1 MDLRL
6 HNQGLYETQYEHDAC
21 GIGAVVNINGT
32 RDHSILEYGKQIL
45 INLTHRGAAGADET
59 TGDGA
64 GILFQIPHE
73 FFATECDNLG
83 FSLPEPFG
91 YGVGMV
97 FGPKDAEVRAR
108 CERVLEEAL
117 AYHGLK
123 VLGWREVP
131 TAANCLGKIAL
142 AAEPIVRQ
150 VFVDGVRGEGVPPS
164 NRGQDARDTQ
174 GQDALAT
181 EELERR
187 LYLARKRAERL
198 VGEQFGE
205 KAEDFYVVSLSCR
218 TICYKGM
225 FMAWQLFAYYPDLAD
240 ERVKSAL
247 AIVHQRYSTN
257 TFPNWRLAQPF
268 RCIAHNGEINT
279 LSGNRNA
286 MRAREP
292 KLASP
297 VFGEYMAD
305 LFPILV
311 PGGSDS
317 ACFDNT
323 LELLVRAGRS
333 MPHAMMMMVPEAFGA
348 KYHISTDKRA
358 FYEYHSSF
366 LEPWDGPAAML
377 FTDGRLIGGTL
388 DRNGLRPC
396 RYLVTTDGLAIIG
409 SEAGVVEFP
418 PEKIR
423 IKGRLRPGR
432 MFLVDT
438 VEGRIISDNEIKS
451 KIARQKPYRR
461 WLDENRIE
469 LRGLFDAPKLVK
481 SDPQTIAQRMR
492 AFGYTREELKMV
504 LTPMAANGQEP
515 VGSMGNDT
523 PLAVLSDKSKLLFN
537 YFKQL
542 FAQVTN
548 PAIDPLRE
556 GLVMSLMSF
565 TGRKPNLLGET
576 PQHCRQLKLPHPI
589 LTDEDLERLR
599 SVRREDFRV
608 VTVPALFDVS
618 RASCPRSGMGF
629 QPMNSLNHR
638 QDADATGPGEALRR
652 GLDVLIA
659 SVEQAVREGAM
670 FVILS
675 DREVSGSK
683 APIPSLLAT
692 AAVHHALLNKG
703 LRHEA
708 GLIVESGEPR
718 EVMHFC
724 LLCGYG
730 ANAINPYMAFEAL
743 DELKRQGELGTDLE
757 PVQIA
762 DNYIAAVKKGILKTM
777 SKMGIST
784 LRSYSGAQLF
794 EAIGLNRQVVETYF
808 TGTSSRIAGVG
819 LEEIAQE
826 TLERH
831 QSAFQQCPAGALDL
845 DFGGDYHFRH
855 SGERHLWN
863 PTTISKLHQA
873 VQNNDRNSYL
883 AYAKAIND
891 QSRALCTL
899 RGLFEFVP
907 GQPVPLEE
915 VEPAAQIVRRFRT
928 GAMSH
933 GSISKEAHEC
943 LAIAMNRLGGMSN
956 TGEGGEDPQRY
967 VPGPNGDSRNCGIK
981 QIASA
986 RFGVTIHYLAN
997 AKELQIK
1004 IAQGAKPG
1012 EGGQLP
1018 GHKVSAEIAQLRYST
1033 PGVTLIS
1040 PPPHHDIY
1048 SIEDLAQLIYD
1059 LKCSNP
1065 GVKVSVKLVAE
1076 VGVGTVA
1083 AGVAKGNAD
1092 EVLISGH
1099 DGGTGASPLSSI
1111 KHAGCPWELGLAE
1124 TQQVLVMN
1132 NLRDRIHVQVDGQMR
1147 TGRDVVIGALLGAER
1162 FGFGAVA
1169 LVTFGCTLLRKCHE
1183 GACAFGI
1190 ATQDPELRK
1199 RFAGKPEYLQRYMI
1213 FVAEEV
1219 RQIMAE
1225 LGFRKFDE
1233 MVGRSD
1239 RLRMHKAISHW
1250 KAKGLDYSAI
1260 FYQPDTSD
1268 GRATRCIVCQPDR
1281 LADHLDWQILEQA
1294 ARVAPPNLFDGA
1306 GSVGP
1311 VPAKAHGQTSLSVPP
1326 GDGKTAEVRIEMPIR
1341 NVNRAVGAIVSNR
1354 IVKKYGPKGL
1364 PDGSLEVVFRGSA
1377 GQSFGAFLAPGV
1389 TLRLIGDS
1397 NDYLGKGLSGGRIVV
1412 QTPEKSPFA
1421 AHENIIVGNTLLY
1434 GGTSGEVFINGMAG
1448 ERFAVRNSG
1457 VTAVVEGVGDHGCEY
1472 MTGGTIVIL
1481 GQTGCNFAAGM
1492 SGGLAYVL
1500 DEMQLFDT
1508 LCNLDMVE
1516 LETVWQEQDKAVLYD
1531 LIERHLHWTG
1541 SERAKSILRAWPD
1554 MVGRFVKVIPIDYR
1568 KALERMRAVEHR
1580 DTETT
1585 PATEE
1590 VFR

>member
-1 MDLRL
+1 MTRL
-6 HNQGLYETQYEHDAC
+6 HDQGLYETKYEHDAC
-21 GIGAVVNINGT
+21 GIGAVVNIAGT

-45 INLTHRGAAGADET
+45 VNLTHRGAAGSDET

-73 FFATECDNLG
+73 FLAVESEQLG

-97 FGPKDAEVRAR
+97 FGPKDAELRGK
-108 CERVLEEAL
+108 CERLLEESL
-117 AYHGLK
+117 AYYGMT
-123 VLGWREVP
+123 VLGWRDVP
-131 TAANCLGKIAL
+131 VSNDCLGKLAL
-142 AAEPIVRQ
+142 AAEPVIRQ
-150 VFVDGVRGEGVPPS
+150 IFVEGEAFEP
-164 NRGQDARDTQ
+164 
-174 GQDALAT
+174 

-187 LYLARKRAERL
+187 LFMARKRAERL
-198 VGEQFGE
+198 VSEKLGE
-205 KAEDFYVVSLSCR
+205 KADDFYIASLSCR

-240 ERVKSAL
+240 ERMKSAL
-247 AIVHQRYSTN
+247 AVVHQRYSTN

-279 LSGNRNA
+279 LSGNRNH

-292 KLASP
+292 KMANPL
-297 VFGEYMAD
+297 FGEDIKD
-305 LFPILV
+305 LFPVLV

-317 ACFDNT
+317 ACFDNGM
-323 LELLVRAGRS
+323 ELLMRSGRS
-333 MPHAMMMMVPEAFGA
+333 LPHAMMMMIPEAFGA

-358 FYEYHSSF
+358 FYEYHSSIM
-366 LEPWDGPAAML
+366 EPWDGPAAMV
-377 FTDGRLIGGTL
+377 FTDGRLIGGVL

-418 PEKIR
+418 PEKIQV
-423 IKGRLRPGR
+423 KGRLRPGR

-438 VEGRIISDNEIKS
+438 AEGRIISDNEIKS
-451 KIARQKPYRR
+451 KIVRQKPYRR

-469 LRGLFDAPKLVK
+469 LRGLFDAPDLVK
-481 SDPQTIAQRMR
+481 SDPLTIARRMR
-492 AFGYTREELKMV
+492 AFGYTREELRMI
-504 LTPMAANGQEP
+504 LTPMGVNGQEP

-523 PLAVLSDKSKLLFN
+523 PLAVLSERPKLLFN

-565 TGRKPNLLGET
+565 TGKKGNLLDET

-589 LTDEDLERLR
+589 LTNEDMERLR
-599 SVRREDFRV
+599 AVRRGDFHV
-608 VTVPALFDVS
+608 ATVPALFDVDGV
-618 RASCPRSGMGF
+618 P
-629 QPMNSLNHR
+629 
-638 QDADATGPGEALRR
+638 PGEALRR
-652 GLDVLIA
+652 GLDTLIA
-659 SVEQAVREGAM
+659 ATEKAVREGASL
-670 FVILS
+670 VIIS
-675 DREVSGSK
+675 DRDVSATQ
-683 APIPSLLAT
+683 APIPSLLAI
-692 AAVHHALLNKG
+692 AAVHHAMLNRG

-730 ANAINPYMAFEAL
+730 ANGINPYMAFESL
-743 DELKRQGELGTDLE
+743 DQLKQQGELAAEME

-784 LRSYSGAQLF
+784 LRSYCGAQLF
-794 EAIGLNRQVVETYF
+794 EAIGLDGGLVENYF
-808 TGTSSRIAGVG
+808 TGTSSRIRGIG
-819 LEEIAQE
+819 LEEIAGE
-826 TLERH
+826 TLQRH
-831 QSAFQQCPAGALDL
+831 RSAFQPRPAAAMDL
-845 DFGGDYHFRH
+845 DFGGEYHFRH

-863 PTTISKLHQA
+863 PTTVAKLQHA
-873 VQNNDRNSYL
+873 VRNNDPGSY
-883 AYAKAIND
+883 AVYAKAIND
-891 QSRALCTL
+891 QAKSLCTL
-899 RGLFEFVP
+899 RGLFEFTH
-907 GQPVPLEE
+907 GEPVPLDE
-915 VEPAAQIVRRFRT
+915 VEPASEIVKRFCT

-956 TGEGGEDPQRY
+956 TGEGGEDPKRY
-967 VPGPNGDSRNCGIK
+967 QPESNGDSKNCAIK

-1018 GHKVSAEIAQLRYST
+1018 GHKVSAEIAELRHST

-1059 LKCSNP
+1059 LKASNP
-1065 GVKVSVKLVAE
+1065 GVRVSVKLVAE

-1132 NLRDRIHVQVDGQMR
+1132 GLRDRIRVQADGQMR
-1147 TGRDVVIGALLGAER
+1147 TGRDIVIAALLGAER
-1162 FGFGAVA
+1162 FGFGTAA

-1199 RFAGKPEYLQRYMI
+1199 RFAGKPEYLQRFLY
-1213 FVAEEV
+1213 FVAEEA

-1225 LGFRKFDE
+1225 LGFRKIED

-1239 RLRMHKAISHW
+1239 RLRMHKALSHW
-1250 KAKGLDYSAI
+1250 KAKGLDFSAI
-1260 FYQPDTSD
+1260 FYRPDTSD
-1268 GRATRCIVCQPDR
+1268 GRAVRCVVPQAER
-1281 LADHLDWQILEQA
+1281 LADHMDWEILKHAE
-1294 ARVAPPNLFDGA
+1294 GA
-1306 GSVGP
+1306 IER
-1311 VPAKAHGQTSLSVPP
+1311 KET
-1326 GDGKTAEVRIEMPIR
+1326 TRIQMRIR
-1341 NVNRAVGAIVSNR
+1341 NINRTVGAILSNR
-1354 IVKKYGPKGL
+1354 IVRKHGPKGL
-1364 PDGSLEVVFRGSA
+1364 PDGTLEVTFQGSA

-1389 TLRLIGDS
+1389 TLRLIGDG
-1397 NDYLGKGLSGGRIVV
+1397 NDYLGKSLSGGRIVV
-1412 QTPEKSPFA
+1412 QTPPNSPFM
-1421 AHENIIVGNTLLY
+1421 AHENIIAGNTLLY

-1457 VTAVVEGVGDHGCEY
+1457 VTAVVEGVGDHCCEY
-1472 MTGGTIVIL
+1472 MTGGTVVVL

-1516 LETVWQEQDKAVLYD
+1516 LETVWQEADKALLYD
-1531 LIERHLHWTG
+1531 LIERHLEWTG
-1541 SERAKSILRAWPD
+1541 SERAKYVLRAWPD

-1590 VFR
+1590 VFHG